1 MIFMLQYQVDRDKQM
16 DTQAF
21 FESMSDEMIASEFPQ
36 GMKKIAC
43 WHDVANG
50 TGWIVVDAND
60 TEVLTAYTMQ
70 WSPQCT
76 FPVVSP
82 VVDDNTGCKLVKAF
96 IASQEACVGQ
106 SIDQISQLLRQLIK

>member
-16 DTQAF
+16 DTQALF
-21 FESMSDEMIASEFPQ
+21 ASMSDEMIAGEFPE
-36 GMKKIAC
+36 GVKKIAR

-50 TGWIVVDAND
+50 TGWIVVDAED
-60 TEVLTAYTMQ
+60 TEVLTGYIMQ

-82 VVDDNTGCKLVKAF
+82 VVDDDTGRNLVKAF
-96 IASQEACVGQ
+96 IASQEAQAG
-106 SIDQISQLLRQLIK
+106 